1 MSSVIISGD
10 TSGAIT
16 VSAPLVAGTNT
27 LTLQAATATNSVNT
41 LATAVASTSGT
52 SIDFTGLPAWVKRLT
67 VMFNGV
73 SVSTSQFLIQ
83 LGTSGGVTATGY
95 NGGSTRF
102 ASTTLAS
109 ATITTGAYY
118 VNNTAT
124 TYSGATVFTNI
135 TGNSWTWMGQL
146 GTPSASEYL
155 TITSGGVTLGSAL
168 TSVRIT
174 IVGGVA
180 TFTAGSVNIL
190 YEG

>member
-1 MSSVIISGD
+1 MSTVIDGSASVTINNG
-10 TSGAIT
+10 TVLGIT
-16 VSAPLVAGTNT
+16 RG
-27 LTLQAATATNSVNT
+27 
-41 LATAVASTSGT
+41 TAVASTSGA
-52 SIDFTGLPAWVKRLT
+52 SIDFTSIPSWVKRLT

-73 SVSTSQFLIQ
+73 SINAGQFLIQ

-102 ASTTLAS
+102 ASATLAS

-135 TGNSWTWMGQL
+135 NGNIWTWMGQL
-146 GTPSASEYL
+146 GTPSASEFVV
-155 TITSGGVTLGSAL
+155 ITSGGVTLSSAL
-168 TSVRIT
+168 TSVRMALA
-174 IVGGVA
+174 GGGTA
-180 TFTAGSVNIL
+180 FTAGTINIL

>member
-1 MSSVIISGD
+1 MSVIIDGSASVTINSGAVLGI
-10 TSGAIT
+10 TSG
-16 VSAPLVAGTNT
+16 
-27 LTLQAATATNSVNT
+27 
-41 LATAVASTSGT
+41 TAVASTSGT
-52 SIDFTGLPAWVKRLT
+52 SIDFTGIPSWVKRLT

-135 TGNSWTWMGQL
+135 TGNAWTWMGQL
-146 GTPSASEYL
+146 GTPSASEF
-155 TITSGGVTLGSAL
+155 TAITSGGVTLGSAL

-180 TFTAGSVNIL
+180 TFTAGSINIL